1 VKNPDYPD
9 TMYVTELV
17 APGVVSTM
25 PAAILDDFADHGIVL
40 DGIVRGQTA
49 RPGTHLVTSANSY
62 PLSRRLMPV
71 STVAERV
78 PVTNN
83 DTDSARSRGFVA
95 MTCETEAQTVPAPEW
110 PMPSKPGKPG
120 LPDPEP
126 EPTGPGPTFPPPPE
140 PEPDERPGRPVPPAP
155 L

>member
-1 VKNPDYPD
+1 
-9 TMYVTELV
+9 MGLSSAGLSV
-17 APGVVSTM
+17 ARQ
-25 PAAILDDFADHGIVL
+25 L
-40 DGIVRGQTA
+40 GQ
-49 RPGTHLVTSANSY
+49 GTRLVTSANSY
-62 PLSRRLMPV
+62 PLSRRLMSV

-95 MTCETEAQTVPAPEW
+95 MTCETEAQTVPAPER

-126 EPTGPGPTFPPPPE
+126 EPTGPGPTFPPSPE
-140 PEPDERPGRPVPPAP
+140 PEPEERPGRPVPSAP